1 MASLETI
8 LPTVRRA
15 GESGGDLNEQG
26 AELLG
31 LPVGISVAPAE
42 GDQPAALAGS
52 LIGAAGMVSVS
63 FGTSVCANSVGDRPF
78 SGVADAVDHF
88 CAVDGKPINM
98 VWLRNGTTYMNTVVE
113 MFGNVLGGDRGS
125 AFADVMPKL
134 SLIHI

>member
-1 MASLETI
+1 MLASFDELVGDSVASLKTM
-8 LPTVRRA
+8 LPTVRSA
-15 GESGGDLNEQG
+15 GESGGELNSAG

-31 LPVGISVAPAE
+31 LPEGIVVAPAE

-78 SGVADAVDHF
+78 SGVSDSVDHF

-98 VWLRNGTTYMNTVVE
+98 VCLRNGTTYM
-113 MFGNVLGGDRGS
+113 
-125 AFADVMPKL
+125 L